1 MFVVGCSYTLLPL
14 KFLACDINKLY
25 TFSKVGTKSVLN
37 VVSKGFLISLAD
49 YINSDSW
56 VQSDWINSIVSGEY

>member
-49 YINSDSW
+49 YINSDS
-56 VQSDWINSIVSGEY
+56 